1 MAVVLRLKRFG
12 RLNYPTY
19 RVCVADARFPRDGR
33 VIETLGYYL
42 PKTAR
47 TDDQVKLNGE
57 RVSHWLSVGAQPSE
71 TVIGLIKRAGI
82 AMPERSKRVAARARP
97 SPRPS
102 CPPRRNRRKSRRACR
117 PLRPRAEL
125 QKRFH

>member
-42 PKTAR
+42 PKTR
-47 TDDQVKLNGE
+47 RVDDQVKLNGE

-71 TVIGLIKRAGI
+71 TVRGLIRRAGI
-82 AMPERSKRVAARARP
+82 TLPERKKRV
-97 SPRPS
+97 
-102 CPPRRNRRKSRRACR
+102 RRKSVAA
-117 PLRPRAEL
+117 PKAFVPPKKK
-125 QKRFH
+125 QKKKSKGDKGNKTPAAKS